1 MNADIDI
8 AMSARML
15 IDRHG
20 EDATMI
26 AAQGEYEMRERG
38 DEKGAEIWKRI
49 IDAVE
54 HANQENAVP
63 SE

>member
-1 MNADIDI
+1 
-8 AMSARML
+8 ML
-15 IDRHG
+15 IDRYG

-38 DEKGAEIWKRI
+38 DEKGAAIWKRI

-54 HANQENAVP
+54 HAKKENAAP
-63 SE
+63 LE

>member
-1 MNADIDI
+1 MNTDIDI

-20 EDATMI
+20 ENAAMI

-38 DEKGAEIWKRI
+38 DEKGAAIWKRI
-49 IDAVE
+49 IDAV
-54 HANQENAVP
+54 ADAKQENTVRFD
-63 SE
+63 